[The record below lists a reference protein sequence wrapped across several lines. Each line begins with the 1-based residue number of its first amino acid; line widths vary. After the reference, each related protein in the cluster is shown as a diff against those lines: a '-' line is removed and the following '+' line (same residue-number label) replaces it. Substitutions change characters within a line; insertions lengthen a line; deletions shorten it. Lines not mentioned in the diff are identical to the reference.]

1 MSTPTSFN
9 LLRALRLT
17 HRYLGIFISPM
28 LLFFSVSGALQT
40 FSLHESSQGS
50 SYQPP
55 HWIMTLAQ
63 VHKDQTD
70 IIPVRKLKPPAPKPD
85 KPKEGAPPVAAAP
98 AVPTPAPTP
107 LPTAKWHE
115 HLPLKIF
122 FLLVALGLFTSTL
135 TGLYMA
141 YKFERSAWVVSGI
154 LLAGVVVPLVLL
166 KF

>member
-1 MSTPTSFN
+1 MPTSINF
-9 LLRALRLT
+9 LKAFRLT
-17 HRYLGIFISPM
+17 HRYLGIFIAPM
-28 LLFFSVSGALQT
+28 LLFFSVSGSLQT
-40 FSLHESSQGS
+40 FSLHETSQGS

-63 VHKDQTD
+63 MHKDQTD
-70 IIPVRKLKPPAPKPD
+70 IIPARKLKPSSAPKAD
-85 KPKEGAPPVAAAP
+85 KPKGDEPTTTAAP
-98 AVPTPAPTP
+98 PTPAPTP

-115 HLPLKIF
+115 HLAMKIF